1 MKKRNLF
8 LLPALF
14 AAALTLNTACSDDE
28 APAAQNNAEQT
39 QTNPTAQQVSGNV
52 SGTWTRGSVINV
64 TGHIVVPQGQSLTIE
79 DGVQVIFS
87 AEGVGVNHVPI
98 EFTVNGNLYIK
109 GTEASP
115 VLLSTE
121 ADLRT
126 PDNAFAGLWGG
137 IVAGVTCEEMLIDH
151 AIIEYTG
158 GQVIEGSP
166 AAENGVYTA
175 GDDAY
180 PQITTNNTSGRY
192 VLTNSIIRNGWSDGI
207 YLMGGNAIIQNNTFI
222 ANGYDGAEAVN
233 CKAGVKADVV
243 GNVMFSPNTNGLKL
257 SSSGQSETRSQAK
270 IAAYN
275 NTIINAGWR
284 RDGEKGGSVYVEKN
298 ALVYVFNNLL
308 VNCKFRAQTPKYTSP
323 DDPEKGYASASVID
337 YNYYASGSQRSAIVF
352 PDESNV
358 AYAWEGYNYN
368 NSNYFNGM
376 VDAHSV
382 IATQVNGCDPLFV
395 NFNINGVALTDYAY
409 NSSWDFHLQ
418 AASPAL
424 AGAYAAG
431 DLTGYFSN
439 SGISVAGQTFT
450 TAAPAPRFGAFGTK

>member
-1 MKKRNLF
+1 
-8 LLPALF
+8 
-14 AAALTLNTACSDDE
+14 
-28 APAAQNNAEQT
+28 
-39 QTNPTAQQVSGNV
+39 
-52 SGTWTRGSVINV
+52 
-64 TGHIVVPQGQSLTIE
+64 
-79 DGVQVIFS
+79 
-87 AEGVGVNHVPI
+87 
-98 EFTVNGNLYIK
+98 
-109 GTEASP
+109 
-115 VLLSTE
+115 
-121 ADLRT
+121 
-126 PDNAFAGLWGG
+126 
-137 IVAGVTCEEMLIDH
+137 
-151 AIIEYTG
+151 
-158 GQVIEGSP
+158 
-166 AAENGVYTA
+166 
-175 GDDAY
+175 
-180 PQITTNNTSGRY
+180 
-192 VLTNSIIRNGWSDGI
+192 
-207 YLMGGNAIIQNNTFI
+207 MGGNAIIQNNTFI

-368 NSNYFNGM
+368 NSNYFNGT

-418 AASPAL
+418 ASSPAL
-424 AGAYAAG
+424 SGAYAAG